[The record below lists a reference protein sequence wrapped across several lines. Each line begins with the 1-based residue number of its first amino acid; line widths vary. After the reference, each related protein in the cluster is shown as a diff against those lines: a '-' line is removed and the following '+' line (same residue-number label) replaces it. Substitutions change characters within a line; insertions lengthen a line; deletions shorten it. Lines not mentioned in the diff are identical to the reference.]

1 MVPGEAQCFMEGSQE
16 GFSDKETFMQR
27 QKLRNSQKRVGG
39 WGAGIQGR
47 GQCAYQ
53 SPEIVTCLGSLG
65 GGAGRG
71 AAWLKPWEQGAHRRD
86 QDRGGD

>member
-27 QKLRNSQKRVGG
+27 QKLRKGQRRVGG

-65 GGAGRG
+65 GRGREG
-71 AAWLKPWEQGAHRRD
+71 SSVA
-86 QDRGGD
+86 